1 MFQGKDYRE
10 RREEKAVSRLDVKAV
25 FGKAATIRERERER
39 EREIVQVYKELDFYM
54 LYILTRGFRI
64 EAECRIQTPENA
76 TSKIRREA
84 WVISCWNRN

>member
-10 RREEKAVSRLDVKAV
+10 RREEKAVSRLDVSSLRKSRNN
-25 FGKAATIRERERER
+25 TRERERER
-39 EREIVQVYKELDFYM
+39 VQVYKELDFYM

>member
-25 FGKAATIRERERER
+25 LGKAATIRERER
-39 EREIVQVYKELDFYM
+39 VQVYKELDFYM

>member
-25 FGKAATIRERERER
+25 LGKAATIRERESTSIQGARL
-39 EREIVQVYKELDFYM
+39 IYM
-54 LYILTRGFRI
+54 LFIWTQGFRI
-64 EAECRIQTPENA
+64 EVECKIQTPENA